1 MNKKFNFVLS
11 ALLAL
16 MFALSQIGPASAK
29 GADCLVDASETNPT
43 VGMEVEFSVNT
54 SLPGPVVWDFANGV
68 SSLEAS
74 PKYAFPSIGVY
85 IVMARIRYDRYGD
98 TWCTKT
104 ITVKAGSH
112 VTSPQVVVPPNS
124 TATFQPGP
132 AGTSAINST
141 VGDGNINPSINV
153 TGSNNVTIEVGS
165 GQAQQSSVQAI
176 KTNPKSFL
184 WNLIHS
190 FILAPF
196 VELDKWIIQ
205 NK

>member
-1 MNKKFNFVLS
+1 MKNKFYYQ
-11 ALLAL
+11 LLAIL
-16 MFALSQIGPASAK
+16 LTIVFVGSSFGPASAK
-29 GADCLVDASETNPT
+29 GPDCTVDASETNPT

-54 SLPGPVVWDFANGV
+54 SLSGPVVWDFANGV
-68 SSLEAS
+68 SSLEPS

-104 ITVKAGSH
+104 ITVKPGSP
-112 VTSPQVVVPPNS
+112 VISSPVIVPPNS

-141 VGDGNINPSINV
+141 VGDGNTNPSINV
-153 TGSNNVTIEVGS
+153 TDSNNVTIEVG
-165 GQAQQSSVQAI
+165 GQLSQQAVVI
-176 KTNPKSFL
+176 PKTNPKSFG

>member
-1 MNKKFNFVLS
+1 MKTKINIFIAF
-11 ALLAL
+11 LLAL
-16 MFALSQIGPASAK
+16 VLTVSSFGPASAK

-68 SSLEAS
+68 SSLETS

-104 ITVKAGSH
+104 ITVKPGSP
-112 VTSPQVVVPPNS
+112 VISSPVIVPPNS
-124 TATFQPGP
+124 TTAIQPGL
-132 AGTSAINST
+132 GTSASNNTTGNSNT
-141 VGDGNINPSINV
+141 NPSINV
-153 TGSNNVTIEVGS
+153 TDSNNVTIEVG
-165 GQAQQSSVQAI
+165 GQLSQQAVVAPKTTATNGFWLFVQMAI
-176 KTNPKSFL
+176 S
-184 WNLIHS
+184 
-190 FILAPF
+190 PF
-196 VELDKWIIQ
+196 VILNDYIIQ